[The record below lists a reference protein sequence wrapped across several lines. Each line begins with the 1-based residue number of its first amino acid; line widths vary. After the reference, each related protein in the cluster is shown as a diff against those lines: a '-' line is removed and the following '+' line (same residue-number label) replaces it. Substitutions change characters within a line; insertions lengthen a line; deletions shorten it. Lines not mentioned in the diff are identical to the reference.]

1 MQLGKQAI
9 KFVGLVVLLVWCVRL
24 CGWAPV
30 VVAVAFLSALSA
42 ASIVSTLRARLVR
55 GGGQS
60 LRARHGWCSTAFP
73 VLVGSLVVFTVWF
86 VCGIYTVGE
95 FQQATVRELDG
106 TLVTVETRCGTWWHP
121 AGLTVVA
128 VEPADLLPSTRSLLR
143 AARQWGAK
151 SAASPPPAVS
161 LETDDDVRRVV
172 TEIAAVYQASK
183 AEYGLVY
190 DAWVP
195 SGVCFSAYA
204 GTDSQTLAGQYT
216 YSTDTLTINLRYRKG
231 GSWEEE
237 KTVVHTI
244 AHEVWHAQGE
254 WVVKLGAA
262 GRVPPAVLSRHV
274 KFLDE
279 AVCQTAAAEAVS
291 QWADSPAGVYGFL
304 WEACLGTAGFNVVY
318 GGDSPYYSFVSKEP
332 VSDSWAASL
341 CGFINRAA
349 QEVRTAELQQEWVE
363 TCSQLGIAEIDADT
377 WGQDADTNR
386 VTVLVTYYV
395 ASVQLLMKSR
405 GGCITTSLGD
415 KVCVPRVYHAW
426 WQGLYEAGLPCG

>member
-1 MQLGKQAI
+1 M
-9 KFVGLVVLLVWCVRL
+9 
-24 CGWAPV
+24 
-30 VVAVAFLSALSA
+30 
-42 ASIVSTLRARLVR
+42 
-55 GGGQS
+55 
-60 LRARHGWCSTAFP
+60 
-73 VLVGSLVVFTVWF
+73 
-86 VCGIYTVGE
+86 
-95 FQQATVRELDG
+95 
-106 TLVTVETRCGTWWHP
+106 
-121 AGLTVVA
+121 
-128 VEPADLLPSTRSLLR
+128 
-143 AARQWGAK
+143 
-151 SAASPPPAVS
+151 
-161 LETDDDVRRVV
+161 V